1 MSLSRASHVVCPRVC
16 VSTLTRVPRVDLW
29 LRACVCALV
38 PITAQRT
45 ACPGP
50 AHHAALA
57 EDARCRPWG
66 GVVSG
71 GGTESEGVCFL
82 GGAGRGHTS
91 LPPPG
96 EDYCSG
102 NSWGKLGKPGQLIR
116 PSAALW
122 VQNCVPSEKLP
133 KQHSDAGCLV
143 CGLLGLCPWR
153 MLADCFSGR
162 PAPPP
167 GAAREEPLGLATR
180 PGVFRPRSLTVY
192 MGPRGRLGGFRGTVS
207 TLQRELREACVV
219 LPTAAVKRTLC
230 PPGSSLQ

>member
-1 MSLSRASHVVCPRVC
+1 MLSGRARAGARFPPTPRRG
-16 VSTLTRVPRVDLW
+16 LLLRKLMRKTRK
-29 LRACVCALV
+29 
-38 PITAQRT
+38 T
-45 ACPGP
+45 
-50 AHHAALA
+50 
-57 EDARCRPWG
+57 RP
-66 GVVSG
+66 
-71 GGTESEGVCFL
+71 TYQ
-82 GGAGRGHTS
+82 A
-91 LPPPG
+91 
-96 EDYCSG
+96 
-102 NSWGKLGKPGQLIR
+102 
-116 PSAALW
+116 SAALW

-167 GAAREEPLGLATR
+167 GAAREEPLGLVTR

-192 MGPRGRLGGFRGTVS
+192 TGPRGRLRGFSGTVS